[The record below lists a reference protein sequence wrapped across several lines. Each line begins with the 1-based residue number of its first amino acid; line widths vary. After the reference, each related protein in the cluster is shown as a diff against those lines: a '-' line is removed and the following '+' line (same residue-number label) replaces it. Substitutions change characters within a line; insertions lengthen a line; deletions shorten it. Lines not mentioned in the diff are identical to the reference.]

1 MLQNFGI
8 KTKIL
13 FLLVLLG
20 VFSLSGI
27 AYMSVRFS
35 QANTI
40 YHGFIT
46 NESQAAVLGARAS
59 AGVWTAVAISSRLI
73 EQDPKS
79 DVYKE
84 VKAKYDKDMQVA
96 TERFQSI
103 GVAVPSRKET
113 MQKILAVLS
122 AVKANTDKAIALAAA
137 GNRAEIP
144 AVLKE
149 NDVLLK
155 QLSNETGGNNT
166 AMMEILTSGGD
177 RMSASVESTIKWSI
191 IGLSLGVLVAF
202 ALAVYVTNAGITN
215 PMARLRERM
224 TSLANGD
231 TALEID
237 GTDRKDE
244 IGEMAKTVAV
254 FRDNA
259 MERAKL
265 SQQADAAQFA
275 TEAERAE
282 RDNQKARESQELQLA
297 VTELETALGRL
308 ADGDLAFRI
317 ENEFVPHLD
326 GLRRNFNN
334 SIAKL
339 NAAMNTVGGNAHAI
353 NAGANELLG
362 SADNL
367 SRRTE
372 QQAASVE
379 QTAAALEEITTT
391 VKDAAKRADEASKLV
406 VRTRDG
412 AENSSKIVRN
422 AIQAMNQIETSSKE
436 IANIIGVID
445 DIAFQTNLL
454 ALNAGVEAA
463 RAGDAGKGFA
473 VVAQEVR
480 ELASRSAN
488 AAKEIKALI
497 NTSGEQVRTGV
508 NLVGETGKSL
518 ETIAAEVQEINKH
531 VHAIAEASREQSLG
545 LQEINTAVN
554 TMDQGTQQNAAMV
567 EESTAASHALA
578 QEAKSL
584 TEMLGQFRLGESG
597 IAQRPTSMAA
607 RPRVA
612 SKASAPA
619 PSPARSLGRKL
630 ASAFGGGAAAVKHE
644 PEWSE
649 F

>member
-1 MLQNFGI
+1 MLENFGI

-13 FLLVLLG
+13 ALLVLLG
-20 VFSLSGI
+20 VFSLTGI

-35 QANTI
+35 QANEI
-40 YHGFIT
+40 YHGFVT

-59 AGVWTAVAISSRLI
+59 AGVWTAVAMSSRLI
-73 EQDPKS
+73 EQDTGSPT
-79 DVYKE
+79 YNEIKE
-84 VKAKYDKDMQVA
+84 KYEKDMQVA
-96 TERFQSI
+96 SERFESI
-103 GVAVPSRKET
+103 GVLVPSRKDA
-113 MQKILAVLS
+113 MQKILTIVRS
-122 AVKANTDKAIALAAA
+122 VKLNTDKAIALVAA
-137 GNRAEIP
+137 GNRAQI
-144 AVLKE
+144 AAILKE
-149 NDVLLK
+149 NDALLK
-155 QLSNETGGNNT
+155 QLSSETGANNT
-166 AMMEILTSGGD
+166 AMMEMLTSGGD
-177 RMSASVESTIKWSI
+177 RMSASVASSIKWSI
-191 IGLSLGVLVAF
+191 ITLSLGVMAAF
-202 ALAVYVTNAGITN
+202 ALAVYVTSAGITT
-215 PMARLRERM
+215 PMTRLRERM
-224 TSLANGD
+224 RDLANGE
-231 TALEID
+231 TASD
-237 GTDRKDE
+237 VVGTARRDE

-259 MERAKL
+259 IERARL
-265 SQQADAAQFA
+265 AQQADAAQSA
-275 TEAERAE
+275 TDAERAE
-282 RDNQKARESQELQLA
+282 RDGQKARESQELHLA

-317 ENEFVPHLD
+317 EKEFVPHLD
-326 GLRRNFNN
+326 GLRRNFND

-353 NAGANELLG
+353 SAGANELLV

-406 VRTRDG
+406 VRTRKG
-412 AENSSKIVRN
+412 AESSSTIVRS
-422 AIQAMNQIETSSKE
+422 AIEAMNQIETSSKE

-488 AAKEIKALI
+488 AAKEIKSLI

-508 NLVGETGKSL
+508 TLVGETGKSL
-518 ETIAAEVQEINKH
+518 ETIASEVQEINKH

-584 TEMLGQFRLGESG
+584 TEMLGQFRLGETG
-597 IAQRPTSMAA
+597 NAQRASSYATKPRAA
-607 RPRVA
+607 GA
-612 SKASAPA
+612 SSVPA
-619 PSPARSLGRKL
+619 PSPAHRLGRKL
-630 ASAFGGGAAAVKHE
+630 ASAFGGGAAAVKQE
-644 PEWSE
+644 PEWAE

>member
-1 MLQNFGI
+1 MLENFGI

-13 FLLVLLG
+13 SLLVLLG

-59 AGVWTAVAISSRLI
+59 AGVWTAVALSSRLI
-73 EQDPKS
+73 EQDPTS

-113 MQKILAVLS
+113 MQKILTVLS
-122 AVKANTDKAIALAAA
+122 AVKANTDKVIALAAA

-144 AVLKE
+144 AILKE
-149 NDVLLK
+149 NDTLLK
-155 QLSNETGGNNT
+155 QLSAETGGNNT

-202 ALAVYVTNAGITN
+202 ALAVYVTNAGITT

-224 TSLANGD
+224 TSLANGE
-231 TALEID
+231 TAVD
-237 GTDRKDE
+237 VVGTSRKDE

-259 MERAKL
+259 IERAKL

-282 RDNQKARESQELQLA
+282 RDSQKARESQDLQLA

-353 NAGANELLG
+353 SAGANELLG

-379 QTAAALEEITTT
+379 ETAAALEEITTT

-597 IAQRPTSMAA
+597 VAQRPTVTATK
-607 RPRVA
+607 PRVA
-612 SKASAPA
+612 SKASTPA

>member
-1 MLQNFGI
+1 MLENFGI
-8 KTKIL
+8 RTKI
-13 FLLVLLG
+13 FALLALLS
-20 VFSLSGI
+20 VISLSGI
-27 AYMSVRFS
+27 AYMSHRFN
-35 QANTI
+35 QANDV
-40 YHGFIT
+40 YHGFII

-59 AGVWTAVAISSRLI
+59 AGVWTAVAISGRLLDM
-73 EQDPKS
+73 DPS
-79 DVYKE
+79 LPIYKE
-84 VKAKYDKDMQVA
+84 VKDKYDKDMQVA
-96 TERFQSI
+96 ADRFKSI
-103 GVAVPSRKET
+103 GVTVPSRQET
-113 MQKILAVLS
+113 MQKILS
-122 AVKANTDKAIALAAA
+122 IQGTVKGNIDKMIAMAAA
-137 GNRAEIP
+137 GNKTEIP
-144 AVLKE
+144 AIMKE
-149 NDVLLK
+149 NDLLLK
-155 QLSNETGGNNT
+155 QLSSETGGNNT
-166 AMMEILTSGGD
+166 VMMEILTSGSD
-177 RMSASVESTIKWSI
+177 KMSASVNSTLKWSI
-191 IGLSLGVLVAF
+191 IGLTLGIALAF
-202 ALAVYVTNAGITN
+202 SLAVYVANVGITG
-215 PMARLRERM
+215 PMERLRVRM
-224 TSLANGD
+224 TNLAKGET
-231 TALEID
+231 TAEID
-237 GTDRKDE
+237 GIHRKDE
-244 IGEMAKTVAV
+244 IGQMAEAVAV

-259 MERAKL
+259 IERTQL
-265 SQQADAAQFA
+265 SQQADAARTA
-275 TEAERAE
+275 TEAERIE
-282 RDNQKARESQELQLA
+282 REQLKAREAQELQQA

-308 ADGDLAFRI
+308 ADGDLSFRI
-317 ENEFVPHLD
+317 EKEFVQHLD
-326 GLRRNFNN
+326 GLRLNFNG
-334 SIAKL
+334 SIQKL

-353 NAGANELLG
+353 SAGANELLG

-367 SRRTE
+367 SKRTE

-379 QTAAALEEITTT
+379 ETAAALEEITTT

-422 AIQAMNQIETSSKE
+422 AIQAMHEIENSSKE

-480 ELASRSAN
+480 ELASRSAS

-508 NLVGETGKSL
+508 ALVGETGKSL
-518 ETIAAEVQEINKH
+518 ETIASEVQEINRH

-578 QEAKSL
+578 REAKSL
-584 TEMLGQFRLGESG
+584 TEMLGQFRLGDASRRSDV
-597 IAQRPTSMAA
+597 AVS
-607 RPRVA
+607 RPRAAVA
-612 SKASAPA
+612 SSAPA

-630 ASAFGGGAAAVKHE
+630 ANAFGGGAAAVKQE
-644 PEWSE
+644 PEWAE

>member
-35 QANTI
+35 QANSI

-59 AGVWTAVAISSRLI
+59 AGVWTAVALSSRLI
-73 EQDPKS
+73 EQDPTS

-84 VKAKYDKDMQVA
+84 VKAKYEKDMQVA
-96 TERFQSI
+96 TERFQAI
-103 GVAVPSRKET
+103 GVSVPSRKET
-113 MQKILAVLS
+113 MQKILAVLTS
-122 AVKANTDKAIALAAA
+122 VKANTDKAIALAAA
-137 GNRAEIP
+137 GNRAEIS

-149 NDVLLK
+149 NDSLLK
-155 QLSNETGGNNT
+155 QLSAETGANNT

-177 RMSASVESTIKWSI
+177 RMSESVSSTIKRSI

-202 ALAVYVTNAGITN
+202 ALAVYVTNAGITT

-224 TSLANGD
+224 TGLANGD

-237 GTDRKDE
+237 GTHRKDE

-259 MERAKL
+259 IERAKL
-265 SQQADAAQFA
+265 ARQADDAQFA

-282 RDNQKARESQELQLA
+282 RDSQKARESQELQLA

-353 NAGANELLG
+353 SAGANELLG

-412 AENSSKIVRN
+412 AESSSKIVRN

-508 NLVGETGKSL
+508 TLVGETGKSL

-597 IAQRPTSMAA
+597 IAQRPTATA
-607 RPRVA
+607 TKPRVA
-612 SKASAPA
+612 SQASAPA

-630 ASAFGGGAAAVKHE
+630 ASAFGGGAAALKQE

>member
-73 EQDPKS
+73 EQDPTS

-155 QLSNETGGNNT
+155 QLSSETGGNNT

-353 NAGANELLG
+353 SAGANELLG

-607 RPRVA
+607 KPRVA

>member
-73 EQDPKS
+73 EQDPTS

-155 QLSNETGGNNT
+155 QLSSETGGNNT

-353 NAGANELLG
+353 SAGANELLG

-597 IAQRPTSMAA
+597 IAQRPTSTAA
-607 RPRVA
+607 KPRVA

>member
-1 MLQNFGI
+1 MLENFGI

-13 FLLVLLG
+13 SLLVLLS
-20 VFSLSGI
+20 VISLSGI
-27 AYMSVRFS
+27 VYMSHRFA
-35 QANTI
+35 QANEI

-59 AGVWTAVAISSRLI
+59 AGVWTAVAISSRLMNT
-73 EQDPKS
+73 DPTTPT
-79 DVYKE
+79 YKE
-84 VKAKYDKDMQVA
+84 VKEKYDKDMQVA
-96 TERFQSI
+96 AERFESI
-103 GVAVPSRKET
+103 GVSVPSRRET
-113 MQKILAVLS
+113 MQKILATQRL
-122 AVKANTDKAIALAAA
+122 VKANIDKMLALAAA
-137 GNRAEIP
+137 DNRAEIP
-144 AVLKE
+144 AILKE
-149 NDVLLK
+149 NDGLLR
-155 QLSNETGGNNT
+155 QLSSETGGNNT

-177 RMSASVESTIKWSI
+177 RMSASVRSSIKWSI
-191 IGLSLGVLVAF
+191 ISLGLGIVLAFGLALYVAN
-202 ALAVYVTNAGITN
+202 VGITG
-215 PMARLRERM
+215 PMARLRARM
-224 TSLANGD
+224 SSLAKGE
-231 TALEID
+231 TAAEID
-237 GTDRKDE
+237 GIHRKDE
-244 IGEMAKTVAV
+244 IGQMAQAVAV

-259 MERAKL
+259 IERARL
-265 SQQADAAQFA
+265 SQQADAAQVA
-275 TEAERAE
+275 TEAERVE
-282 RDNQKARESQELQLA
+282 RDGQKARESQELQHA

-308 ADGDLAFRI
+308 SDGDLAVRI
-317 ENEFVPHLD
+317 DNEFVQHLD
-326 GLRRNFNN
+326 GLRRNFNG
-334 SIAKL
+334 SVQKL
-339 NAAMNTVGGNAHAI
+339 NIAMSSVGGNAHTI
-353 NAGANELLG
+353 SAGANELLG
-362 SADNL
+362 AADNL
-367 SRRTE
+367 AKRTE

-422 AIQAMNQIETSSKE
+422 AIEAMHQIENSSKE

-463 RAGDAGKGFA
+463 RAGEAGKGFA

-497 NTSGEQVRTGV
+497 TASGDQVRTGV
-508 NLVGETGKSL
+508 TLVGETGKSL
-518 ETIAAEVQEINKH
+518 DTIASEVQEINRH

-578 QEAKSL
+578 REAQSL
-584 TEMLGQFRLGESG
+584 TEMLGQFRLGDNAQ
-597 IAQRPTSMAA
+597 AQRPNAYAA
-607 RPRVA
+607 RPHAAGAA
-612 SKASAPA
+612 SSPA

-630 ASAFGGGAAAVKHE
+630 ASAFGGGAAAVKQE
-644 PEWSE
+644 PEWAE